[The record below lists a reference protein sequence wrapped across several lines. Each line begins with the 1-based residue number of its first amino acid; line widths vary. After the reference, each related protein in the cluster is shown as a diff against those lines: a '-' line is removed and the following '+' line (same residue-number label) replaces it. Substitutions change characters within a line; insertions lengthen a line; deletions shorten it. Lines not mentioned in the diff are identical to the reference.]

1 MLGYPGAPNGT
12 PAGQAHSVAVPVQ
25 GSGHVSLSGV
35 KLPEGAFVR
44 TCGVCAI
51 CALAAPACG
60 GCVRG
65 RRVRRIGHMIWQHQ
79 ARRNTSSWRAAA
91 EGTPWGAR
99 RPGS

>member
-44 TCGVCAI
+44 TRGVCAI
-51 CALAAPACG
+51 CANCA
-60 GCVRG
+60 CVRRL
-65 RRVRRIGHMIWQHQ
+65 RRWPAG
-79 ARRNTSSWRAAA
+79 
-91 EGTPWGAR
+91 
-99 RPGS
+99 